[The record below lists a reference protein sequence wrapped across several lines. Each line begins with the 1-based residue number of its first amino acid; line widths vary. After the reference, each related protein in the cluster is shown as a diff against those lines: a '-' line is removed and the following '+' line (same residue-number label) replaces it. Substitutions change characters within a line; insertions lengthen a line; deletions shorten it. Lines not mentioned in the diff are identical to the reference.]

1 MNKVINTAFMKLA
14 KRAESK
20 DRAKLVETF
29 VDAEPLLTLLSTTDH
44 QIIYGRRGTGK
55 THALLYLH
63 ETVRGLGDIS
73 VYIDMRTVGST
84 GGIYADVNI
93 PLAERATRL
102 LADTLAGIHDSVM
115 ELAVESNNVDLAALS
130 PILDQL
136 ADGIAEVVV
145 VGNV

>member
-63 ETVRGLGDIS
+63 PRRSRECS
-73 VYIDMRTVGST
+73 
-84 GGIYADVNI
+84 
-93 PLAERATRL
+93 
-102 LADTLAGIHDSVM
+102 
-115 ELAVESNNVDLAALS
+115 
-130 PILDQL
+130 Q
-136 ADGIAEVVV
+136 
-145 VGNV
+145 